1 MNVIQKL
8 RSIVTEIRDRKN
20 PIQFVEQWALAARLL
35 ERLPVDQAAVKA
47 ACRDR
52 DLDALDDL
60 VKRLENPSPTTQ
72 APAAP
77 AEATDAEK
85 AAAMRAFRKRLKL
98 GRLSDES
105 RIGNRPT
112 TSGRS
117 SDIDAILPP
126 NDFPSHVWKALAADG
141 RLVYTGQG
149 FYALPAGSS
158 EP

>member
-8 RSIVTEIRDRKN
+8 RSLVTDIRQRKN

-52 DLDALDDL
+52 DLDALDAL
-60 VKRLENPSPTTQ
+60 VAKLENPEAVAPKPSPI
-72 APAAP
+72 ADVP
-77 AEATDAEK
+77 ESEK

-112 TSGRS
+112 SSGRS
-117 SDIDAILPP
+117 SEIDAILPP
-126 NDFPSHVWKALAADG
+126 NDFGHHVWQALVRDG
-141 RLVYTGQG
+141 RLVDTGQG
-149 FYALPAGSS
+149 FYALPPGEHA
-158 EP
+158 P

>member
-8 RSIVTEIRDRKN
+8 RSLVTEIRDRKN

-52 DLDALDDL
+52 NLDALDAL
-60 VKRLENPSPTTQ
+60 VTHLENPSPATQ
-72 APAAP
+72 APATP
-77 AEATDAEK
+77 ADVTDADK
-85 AAAMRAFRKRLKL
+85 SAAMRAFRKRLKL
-98 GRLSDES
+98 SRLSDES

-112 TSGRS
+112 SSGKS

-126 NDFPSHVWKALAADG
+126 NDFPTHVWKALAADG

-149 FYALPAGSS
+149 FYALPENSQ